1 MTALLAAGE
10 ANPTDRQLAVMTAV
24 LVAVVAVVA
33 VVEWAR
39 ARRREA
45 RRG

>member
-10 ANPTDRQLAVMTAV
+10 ADPSDVQLAVMTAV

-33 VVEWAR
+33 VVEWAK

-45 RRG
+45 GRG